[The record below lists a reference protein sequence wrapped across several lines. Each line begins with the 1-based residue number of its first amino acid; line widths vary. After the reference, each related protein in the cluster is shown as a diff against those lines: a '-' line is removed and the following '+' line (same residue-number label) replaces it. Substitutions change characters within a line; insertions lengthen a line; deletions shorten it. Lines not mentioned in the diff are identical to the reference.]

1 MIAIRAIYKP
11 ETLCYTSDKVFELV
25 VNTLFAVVSQGG
37 ALMAGWEEELAVLL
51 NELGVKQEEPQAHLQ
66 LHKPPHGDVKR
77 RDALFWDEDHESDE
91 DSWINDLDMMRRE
104 VDSIVSQVILLMQR
118 GDLDT
123 SLKEDVMVVLR
134 ALRRRLPATRYSIAA
149 SSDEAYLESASAM
162 LHFCRLVLQLSEFA
176 TEDF

>member
-1 MIAIRAIYKP
+1 
-11 ETLCYTSDKVFELV
+11 
-25 VNTLFAVVSQGG
+25 
-37 ALMAGWEEELAVLL
+37 MAGWEEELAVLL
-51 NELGVKQEEPQAHLQ
+51 SELGVKQEEPQTHLQ
-66 LHKPPHGDVKR
+66 LRKPLHGDVKR
-77 RDALFWDEDHESDE
+77 REQFTDALFWGEGSESD
-91 DSWINDLDMMRRE
+91 DDGWINDLDMMRRE

-134 ALRRRLPATRYSIAA
+134 ALRRRLPATRQSAAA

-176 TEDF
+176 TEGF

>member
-1 MIAIRAIYKP
+1 
-11 ETLCYTSDKVFELV
+11 
-25 VNTLFAVVSQGG
+25 
-37 ALMAGWEEELAVLL
+37 MAGWEEELAVLL
-51 NELGVKQEEPQAHLQ
+51 SELGVKQEEPQAHLQ
-66 LHKPPHGDVKR
+66 QARKPLHGDVKR
-77 RDALFWDEDHESDE
+77 REQFTDALFWGEGSESD
-91 DSWINDLDMMRRE
+91 DDGWINDLDMMRRE
-104 VDSIVSQVILLMQR
+104 VDSIMSQVILLMQR

-134 ALRRRLPATRYSIAA
+134 ALRRRLPATRQSAAA